1 MSAATWGRC
10 GLVLPAFLGV
20 LASTRGPIA
29 AKLGV
34 PLTCA
39 LILAV
44 VHRREWSVRRDLWAL
59 AAALGFS
66 AAGDWFLSNRAG
78 RESYFL
84 VGIALFFC
92 AHLGYLGFSLCH
104 GRLSRRGLG
113 LLLLVFVPYYGLAL
127 WPRIGSGA
135 LSLAVFL
142 YLLISCVALAGAFG
156 LQLRRAA
163 YAAYVAGMVLIV
175 FSDTLISFN
184 EFLRYRAWNSW
195 ILPTY
200 YLAHLCVTWAAL
212 GRRSESMRKH
222 E

>member
-1 MSAATWGRC
+1 MSAAAWGRC
-10 GLVLPAFLGV
+10 GLLLPAFLGV
-20 LASTRGPIA
+20 LASTRGPIG

-34 PLTCA
+34 PLSCA
-39 LILAV
+39 CILV
-44 VHRREWSVRRDLWAL
+44 GVHLREWPVRRDLWAL

-66 AAGDWFLSNRAG
+66 AAGDWFLSNRGG

-104 GRLSRRGLG
+104 GRLSRGGLG
-113 LLLLVFVPYYGLAL
+113 LLLVVFVPYFGIAL

-135 LSLAVFL
+135 LALAVFL
-142 YLLISCVALAGAFG
+142 YLLISCVALAGALG
-156 LQLRRAA
+156 LRLERAP
-163 YAAYVAGMVLIV
+163 YTAYVAGMVLIV

-200 YLAHLCVTWAAL
+200 YLAHLCVTWAAMGL
-212 GRRSESMRKH
+212 RSEAARKH